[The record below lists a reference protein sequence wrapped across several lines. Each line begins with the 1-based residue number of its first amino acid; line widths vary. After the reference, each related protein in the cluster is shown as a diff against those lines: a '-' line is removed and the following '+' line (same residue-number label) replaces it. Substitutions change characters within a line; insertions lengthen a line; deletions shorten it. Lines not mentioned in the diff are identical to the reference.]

1 MNSALKNKNEYVSY
15 MINKYSDM
23 VYRIAY
29 TRTNNK
35 QDSEDVFQEVFLRL
49 AKKMPSFKNE
59 DHQKAWLIRVT
70 LNCSNNFINSSW
82 NKKTQGLDENM
93 PFETKES
100 IELYTYIAKLH
111 VKYRTVIY
119 LYYYEGYKINEI
131 SKILKTNESTIK
143 TRLSRAKEQ
152 LKEFMKG
159 DDFFED

>member
-49 AKKMPSFKNE
+49 AKKLPKFKSE
-59 DHQKAWLIRVT
+59 EHQKAWLIRVT
-70 LNCSNNFINSSW
+70 LNCSNNFVNSSW
-82 NKKTQGLDENM
+82 NKKTEGLDENM
-93 PFETKES
+93 MFETKES
-100 IELYTYIAKLH
+100 IDLYSSIAKLPI
-111 VKYRTVIY
+111 KYRTVIY

-131 SKILKTNESTIK
+131 GKILKTKESTIK

-152 LKEFMKG
+152 LKEIMKG
-159 DDFFED
+159 DEPFED